1 MKGRVSGKRGDSK
14 REDICIDVCPQKL
27 LLVGAVEVRLP
38 TTDPSCLNLTGRAC
52 FERGRLNM
60 DTSAVSLFQRML
72 LLPWQT
78 LWAPSRAA
86 WHGLLPVH
94 GHGTNWHPSNSFHAP
109 EDVDWCPTWGWFIT
123 FPPEWEIKKCTMNT
137 FFIIWYIQDTAAG
150 IQFLPRLIKAF
161 CEITSRATQ

>member
-27 LLVGAVEVRLP
+27 LFVGAVEERLP

-72 LLPWQT
+72 LLPWQP
-78 LWAPSRAA
+78 L
-86 WHGLLPVH
+86 
-94 GHGTNWHPSNSFHAP
+94 
-109 EDVDWCPTWGWFIT
+109 
-123 FPPEWEIKKCTMNT
+123 
-137 FFIIWYIQDTAAG
+137 
-150 IQFLPRLIKAF
+150 
-161 CEITSRATQ
+161 